1 MISRYL
7 AFFVLVLWLPANA
20 LAADSFRL
28 NRTRIVKTLAT
39 KTPYA
44 YMLDGITPVEDLV
57 SAILSSLFVG
67 STFSAVQ

>member
-20 LAADSFRL
+20 LASDSFRL

-57 SAILSSLFVG
+57 SAILSSLLVG
-67 STFSAVQ
+67 RPFSAVQ